1 MLSNMPE
8 FDLNLEPV
16 EERDLLERE
25 ERCQK
30 AIKVV
35 TKAIVM
41 RLFICGLLLWVF
53 FRTDLALWAVGLMI
67 LVMLINVTGL
77 LPLISEW
84 KKRRQEWKALL
95 EEEES

>member
-1 MLSNMPE
+1 MPSNMPE

-16 EERDLLERE
+16 DDRDILDRE

-30 AIKVV
+30 AIRTL

-41 RLFICGLLLWVF
+41 RLFICVLLLWVV
-53 FRTDLALWAVGLMI
+53 FRTELALWTIGLM
-67 LVMLINVTGL
+67 LFVMAINVAGI
-77 LPLISEW
+77 LPLAAEL
-84 KKRRQEWKALL
+84 KKRRQEWKLFL